1 MNDNIPTPNI
11 TDMINNEGWLNR
23 LEKIVNEHLSEV
35 NINNG
40 MLASEINIS
49 ERHFSRK
56 VKKLTGMSPR
66 KYIRQQRMY
75 RAKKLLETGTH
86 TTVKEVA
93 AMVGYV
99 NTGYFISQ
107 FERAFGKRPLEVLKE
122 SGWR

>member
-1 MNDNIPTPNI
+1 
-11 TDMINNEGWLNR
+11 MISSEGWLHR
-23 LEKIVNEHLSEV
+23 LEKIVNEHLSESS
-35 NINNG
+35 INNG

-66 KYIRQQRMY
+66 KYIRQKRMN
-75 RAKKLLETGTH
+75 RAKELLEAGTH

-93 AMVGYV
+93 TMVGYA
-99 NTGYFISQ
+99 NIGYFINQ
-107 FERAFGKRPLEVLKE
+107 FEKAFGKRPLEVLRE